1 MLTNDSFETL
11 SVSPAYP
18 GHLLTTG
25 SNSSEV
31 ARIQTYLNALRVDNP
46 NISALTVDGKFGQNT
61 KIAVQVFQ
69 YTHSLASDGIVGGAT
84 WNAIISAYNA
94 RFSGSAD
101 TYPGITLRPG
111 ARSQDVGHMQTRL
124 NELSKLYTAIS
135 SQTADSAYGQNM
147 SAAARLFQ
155 RQFGLAADGLVGKD
169 TWAKVVE
176 VHSAAQQGAP
186 TRVSP
191 AYAGT
196 ALRTGSSGDDVRIAQ
211 SYLNKALG
219 AGLNVDGRFGASTR
233 QAAEAFQARESLSID
248 GVIGRATWDKLVLAY
263 RRQGFLCL
271 AAAAPGIR
279 VHTPPASAAPPRL
292 PGNACTICGLP
303 EERTTGCAAWRWR

>member
-69 YTHSLASDGIVGGAT
+69 YTHSLAADGIVGGAT

-135 SQTADSAYGQNM
+135 SQTVDSAYGQNL

-155 RQFGLAADGLVGKD
+155 RQFSLAADGLVGKD

-219 AGLNVDGRFGASTR
+219 AGLKVDGRLGASTR
-233 QAAEAFQARESLSID
+233 QAAEAFQAREGLSID
-248 GVIGRATWDKLVLAY
+248 GVIGRATWDKLVLA
-263 RRQGFLCL
+263 FN
-271 AAAAPGIR
+271 AA
-279 VHTPPASAAPPRL
+279 L
-292 PGNACTICGLP
+292 
-303 EERTTGCAAWRWR
+303 

>member
-1 MLTNDSFETL
+1 
-11 SVSPAYP
+11 
-18 GHLLTTG
+18 
-25 SNSSEV
+25 
-31 ARIQTYLNALRVDNP
+31 
-46 NISALTVDGKFGQNT
+46 
-61 KIAVQVFQ
+61 
-69 YTHSLASDGIVGGAT
+69 
-84 WNAIISAYNA
+84 
-94 RFSGSAD
+94 
-101 TYPGITLRPG
+101 
-111 ARSQDVGHMQTRL
+111 MQTRL

-233 QAAEAFQARESLSID
+233 QAAEAFQAREGLSID
-248 GVIGRATWDKLVLAY
+248 GVIGRATWDKLVLA
-263 RRQGFLCL
+263 FN
-271 AAAAPGIR
+271 AA
-279 VHTPPASAAPPRL
+279 L
-292 PGNACTICGLP
+292 
-303 EERTTGCAAWRWR
+303 

>member
-69 YTHSLASDGIVGGAT
+69 YTHSLAADGIVGGAT
-84 WNAIISAYNA
+84 WNAIISTYNA

-111 ARSQDVGHMQTRL
+111 ARSQDVGHMQARL

-135 SQTADSAYGQNM
+135 SQTVDSAYGQNM

-155 RQFGLAADGLVGKD
+155 RQFSLAADGLVGKD
-169 TWAKVVE
+169 TWAK

-219 AGLNVDGRFGASTR
+219 TGLKVDGRFGASTR
-233 QAAEAFQARESLSID
+233 QAAEAFQAREGLSID
-248 GVIGRATWDKLVLAY
+248 GVIGRATWDKLVLA
-263 RRQGFLCL
+263 FN
-271 AAAAPGIR
+271 AA
-279 VHTPPASAAPPRL
+279 L
-292 PGNACTICGLP
+292 
-303 EERTTGCAAWRWR
+303 